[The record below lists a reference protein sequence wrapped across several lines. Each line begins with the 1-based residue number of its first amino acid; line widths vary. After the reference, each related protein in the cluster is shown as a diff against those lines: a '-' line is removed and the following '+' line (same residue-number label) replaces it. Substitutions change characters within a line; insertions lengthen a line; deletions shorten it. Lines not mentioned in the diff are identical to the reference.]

1 MTTLAYS
8 VLLKNWRY
16 VIIALFLLFMLP
28 LLLIAAPFGMFQE
41 QQKQEQ
47 LPYGTTMSSQGVIT
61 PIGEKEIPSEYLQYY
76 KTAGQKYNVPWELI
90 AAIHRVE
97 TNFGQDLN
105 VSSVG
110 ALGHTQFMVLT
121 WIGWGYP
128 GGNRLG
134 NANVPKNILEDP
146 AVIKRYGGYGVD
158 CSGDHR
164 ADPWNVQD
172 AMCSTANY
180 LAASGASSGTEAG
193 MRKAVFAYNHA
204 GWYVDRVFK
213 YKNMYATGGATEVS
227 IGLPSMPYGTSSG
240 SGKGSAAINKAI
252 AAGKTLVGKSP
263 YNFGGGRTATD
274 IARRSFDC
282 SSFVRWAFEQGG
294 VNLGRVDST
303 TTDTLV
309 KLGKPV
315 KPSEMRPGDLV
326 FFDTYKKNG
335 HVGIVIDSKGTVL
348 HDGSTHGVWI
358 NDMNHFRKVFSGVVR
373 RVVE

>member
-1 MTTLAYS
+1 MNPS
-8 VLLKNWRY
+8 VISRY
-16 VIIALFLLFMLP
+16 HGF
-28 LLLIAAPFGMFQE
+28 
-41 QQKQEQ
+41 
-47 LPYGTTMSSQGVIT
+47 
-61 PIGEKEIPSEYLQYY
+61 
-76 KTAGQKYNVPWELI
+76 
-90 AAIHRVE
+90 
-97 TNFGQDLN
+97 
-105 VSSVG
+105 
-110 ALGHTQFMVLT
+110 
-121 WIGWGYP
+121 
-128 GGNRLG
+128 
-134 NANVPKNILEDP
+134 
-146 AVIKRYGGYGVD
+146 GVD
-158 CSGDHR
+158 CSGDQK

-204 GWYVDRVFK
+204 SWYVDRVFK

-227 IGLPSMPYGTSSG
+227 IGLPSMPYGTSNS
-240 SGKGSAAINKAI
+240 SGKSSAAINKAI
-252 AAGKTLVGKSP
+252 AVGKTLVGKSP
-263 YNFGGGRTATD
+263 YNFGGGRTAAD

-309 KLGKPV
+309 RLGKPV
-315 KPSEMRPGDLV
+315 KPSEMRAGDLV

-335 HVGIVIDSKGTVL
+335 HVGIVMQDGRIL

>member
-1 MTTLAYS
+1 MSFAISLALRNWKPILIGA
-8 VLLKNWRY
+8 LL
-16 VIIALFLLFMLP
+16 MCG
-28 LLLIAAPFGMFQE
+28 LIFFFFFAAAPSEE
-41 QQKQEQ
+41 QY
-47 LPYGTTMSSQGVIT
+47 YGSGIQQGVIT
-61 PIGEKEIPSEYLQYY
+61 PIGEKEIPAEYIQIYQA
-76 KTAGQKYNVPWELI
+76 AGQKYNVPWQLI

-110 ALGHTQFMVLT
+110 AVGHTQFMVLT
-121 WIGWGYP
+121 WVGWSYP

-134 NANVPKNILEDP
+134 NANIPKNILENP
-146 AVIKRYGGYGVD
+146 AAIKRYGGYGVD
-158 CSGDHR
+158 ADGDGR
-164 ADPWNVQD
+164 ADPWNVTD
-172 AMCSTANY
+172 AMFSTANY

-193 MRKAVFAYNHA
+193 MRKATYAYNHA

-213 YKNMYATGGATEVS
+213 YMHLYASNGATEVS
-227 IGLPSMPYGTSSG
+227 IGLPSMPYGTGASSG
-240 SGKGSAAINKAI
+240 KSADAINKAI
-252 AAGKTLVGKSP
+252 AVGSTLVGKSP
-263 YNFGGGRTATD
+263 YNFGGGRTASD

-309 KLGKPV
+309 RLGKPV
-315 KPSEMRPGDLV
+315 APSQMRAGDLV

-335 HVGIVIDSKGTVL
+335 HVGIVMQDGKIL

-358 NDMNHFRKVFSGVVR
+358 NDMNHFRKVFNGVVR